1 MLQVLQFLLFLTFGL
16 GILYYVYYQQDIAF
30 QAQCALEG
38 KAKADCSLLGKIADD
53 FRGANYWW
61 ISVVMLCFTISNW
74 SRAVRWNMLI
84 RELGYKP
91 RTRNAFFAVMISYLT
106 NLWLSRAGEVVRAGS
121 LARYER
127 IPTAKVMGTVIV
139 DRILDMVC
147 LMLIV
152 VVGFILEFNTYWT
165 YLQQN
170 TTFTMGSVT
179 HQWPYLVALVVLTVI
194 GVAFYK
200 LRDKF
205 RHTKFYEKGRTLSLS
220 LWEGFKTV
228 KYVENPLYFIL
239 HSVNIWLMYFLMTYL
254 CFKAYAPTSELG
266 GLPALTVFVFGTFGM
281 VIPSP
286 GGMGT
291 YHALVVAALA
301 IYGINKIDAFSYAN
315 IIFFSIQIGCSVIM
329 GIASVILLPIM
340 NRGYTPEPVGKAI
353 VPENVFDEILD

>member
-1 MLQVLQFLLFLTFGL
+1 M
-16 GILYYVYYQQDIAF
+16 GILYYVYYQQNIAF
-30 QAQCALEG
+30 QAQCALDGTPKE
-38 KAKADCSLLGKIADD
+38 DCSLLGKIVND
-53 FRGANYWW
+53 FRNANYWW
-61 ISVVMLCFTISNW
+61 IAAVMLAFTLSNW

-121 LARYER
+121 LARYEG

-139 DRILDMVC
+139 DRILDVIC
-147 LMLIV
+147 LLVIV
-152 VVGFILEFNTYWT
+152 AGGFVLEFNTFSD
-165 YLQQN
+165 YLRNNAQID
-170 TTFTMGSVT
+170 TSSVT
-179 HQWPYLVALVVLTVI
+179 NKWPYLVVALVLTTI
-194 GVAFYK
+194 GIVFYK
-200 LRDKF
+200 LRDRF
-205 RHTKFYEKGRTLSLS
+205 RHTKFYTKGRDLTMHI
-220 LWEGFKTV
+220 WEGFKTV

-239 HSVNIWLMYFLMTYL
+239 HTANIWLMYFLMTYL
-254 CFKAYAPTSELG
+254 CFKAYAPTEQLG
-266 GLPALTVFVFGTFGM
+266 ALPALTVFVFGTFGM

-291 YHALVVAALA
+291 YHALVIAALA

-315 IIFFSIQIGCSVIM
+315 IIFFSIQVGCSLIM

-340 NRGYTPEPVGKAI
+340 NRGYVPAPAGKAV